1 MIDAGIE
8 VHFANVSGGMPPADP
23 TSAKP
28 ENRSPAVAR
37 FMADAAAMA
46 ALNDSRT
53 LAAVLRR
60 PELVVFLPA
69 LTLCAF
75 WFGGEQALIL
85 TALIAPVIL
94 TIARAGQRD
103 AAAALPVPDGISG
116 LSLRPQVVA
125 MLDGAFH
132 DSTSGSRMTG
142 CLVVQFDEASVILD
156 RHGRAA
162 QAEVLLRSAE
172 RICSALRGGDTVA
185 RLEGGGFAIALAP
198 VRWLDLESMVQL
210 ATRLQSALAD
220 PISLDAARIYVTAS
234 IGFCLGA
241 RAPDGNGASLLD
253 AAQTAADEALR
264 NGPSSIRA
272 FAPGMARK
280 RADRDAFREVL
291 EVALDEGQIRPHF
304 QPQISTDTGA
314 LSGFEALARWHHPE
328 RGLIMPAEFLPA
340 IDDAGLSER
349 LSEVILFHS
358 LAALVRWDK
367 AGLRVP
373 TVGVNFGA
381 SELRNPRLAEKLKW
395 ELDRFNLTPDRLSV
409 EILETVVAETDND
422 VIVHNIAALA
432 RLGCGIDLD
441 DFGTGHASITS
452 IRRFAVRRIKIDRS
466 FVTKVDEDREQQK
479 VISAVLSLAERLG
492 LETLAEGVETQA
504 ELSMLGQLG
513 CGHVQGYG
521 IARPMPFE
529 DTADWIARHRA
540 QVIAT
545 PKIGHRAR

>member
-1 MIDAGIE
+1 MKPK
-8 VHFANVSGGMPPADP
+8 VKSSMSQRLTWLPA
-23 TSAKP
+23 A
-28 ENRSPAVAR
+28 
-37 FMADAAAMA
+37 
-46 ALNDSRT
+46 
-53 LAAVLRR
+53 LRR

-125 MLDGAFH
+125 MLDSALH

-280 RADRDAFREVL
+280 RA
-291 EVALDEGQIRPHF
+291 
-304 QPQISTDTGA
+304 
-314 LSGFEALARWHHPE
+314 
-328 RGLIMPAEFLPA
+328 M
-340 IDDAGLSER
+340 
-349 LSEVILFHS
+349 
-358 LAALVRWDK
+358 
-367 AGLRVP
+367 
-373 TVGVNFGA
+373 
-381 SELRNPRLAEKLKW
+381 
-395 ELDRFNLTPDRLSV
+395 
-409 EILETVVAETDND
+409 
-422 VIVHNIAALA
+422 
-432 RLGCGIDLD
+432 
-441 DFGTGHASITS
+441 
-452 IRRFAVRRIKIDRS
+452 
-466 FVTKVDEDREQQK
+466 
-479 VISAVLSLAERLG
+479 
-492 LETLAEGVETQA
+492 
-504 ELSMLGQLG
+504 
-513 CGHVQGYG
+513 
-521 IARPMPFE
+521 
-529 DTADWIARHRA
+529 
-540 QVIAT
+540 
-545 PKIGHRAR
+545 

>member
-1 MIDAGIE
+1 MAKQIWE
-8 VHFANVSGGMPPADP
+8 RLSGQLSG
-23 TSAKP
+23 S
-28 ENRSPAVAR
+28 
-37 FMADAAAMA
+37 A
-46 ALNDSRT
+46 AL
-53 LAAVLRR
+53 LRR
-60 PELVVFLPA
+60 PELMVFLPA
-69 LTLCAF
+69 VTLAAF
-75 WFGGEQALIL
+75 WYGGEEALIL
-85 TALIAPVIL
+85 TALAAPLIF
-94 TIARAGQRD
+94 TISGAFRFNDPAK
-103 AAAALPVPDGISG
+103 LHMPDGLSG
-116 LSLRPQVVA
+116 LALRPQVIA
-125 MLDGAFH
+125 MLDKALQDGA
-132 DSTSGSRMTG
+132 SGGRMTG
-142 CLVVQFDEASVILD
+142 CLVVQFDEAGVILD

-172 RICSALRGGDTVA
+172 RICCALRGGDTVA
-185 RLEGGGFAIALAP
+185 RLDGGGFAVALAP
-198 VRWLDLESMVQL
+198 VRWLDLETMVQL
-210 ATRLQSALAD
+210 ATRLQTSLAD
-220 PISLDAARIYVTAS
+220 PISLDAAKLYVTAS
-234 IGFCLGA
+234 VGFCLGA
-241 RAPDGNGASLLD
+241 RAPDGTGTSLLD
-253 AAQTAADEALR
+253 AAQVAADEALR

-272 FAPGMARK
+272 YAPGMARK

-291 EVALDEGQIRPHF
+291 EVALDEGQIRPHY

-328 RGLIMPAEFLPA
+328 RGVIMPADFLPA
-340 IDDAGLSER
+340 VEDAGLSER
-349 LSEVILFHS
+349 LGEVILFHA

-373 TVGVNFGA
+373 TVGVNFSA
-381 SELRNPRLAEKLKW
+381 FELRNPRLAEKLKW
-395 ELDRFNLTPDRLSV
+395 ELDRFDLAPDRLSI
-409 EILETVVAETDND
+409 EILETVIAETDND

-432 RLGCGIDLD
+432 RMGCGIDLD

-466 FVTKVDEDREQQK
+466 FVTRVDADREQQK
-479 VISAVLSLAERLG
+479 VVSAVLSMAERLG

-529 DTADWIARHRA
+529 DTADWITKHRA

>member
-1 MIDAGIE
+1 MRLACLPTL
-8 VHFANVSGGMPPADP
+8 NVFDGPCALLVIKGSLSMQSQIKAQMTRGLIWA
-23 TSAKP
+23 
-28 ENRSPAVAR
+28 AR
-37 FMADAAAMA
+37 W
-46 ALNDSRT
+46 
-53 LAAVLRR
+53 LRR
-60 PELVVFLPA
+60 PELMVFLPA
-69 LTLCAF
+69 ATLSAF
-75 WFGGEQALIL
+75 WFGGEEALIL
-85 TALIAPVIL
+85 TALAAPL
-94 TIARAGQRD
+94 AFTISGAFRFQDGAN
-103 AAAALPVPDGISG
+103 LPQPDGLSG
-116 LSLRPQVVA
+116 LALRPQVIS
-125 MLDGAFH
+125 MLDTALLEGA
-132 DSTSGSRMTG
+132 TTGRMTA
-142 CLVVQFDEASVILD
+142 CLVVQFDDAEMILD

-172 RICSALRGGDTVA
+172 RLCSALRGGDTVA

-198 VRWLDLESMVQL
+198 MRWLDLETMVQL
-210 ATRLQSALAD
+210 ATRLQTCLAD
-220 PISLDAARIYVTAS
+220 PISLDAAKLYVTAS

-241 RAPDGNGASLLD
+241 RAPEATGGSLLD
-253 AAQTAADEALR
+253 AAQIAADEALR
-264 NGPSSIRA
+264 HGPTSIRA

-291 EVALDEGQIRPHF
+291 ETALNEGQIVPHF

-314 LSGFEALARWHHPE
+314 LSGFEALARWQHPE

-340 IDDAGLSER
+340 IEDAGLSER
-349 LSEVILFHS
+349 LGEVILFHA
-358 LAALVRWDK
+358 LAALVRWEK

-373 TVGVNFGA
+373 AVGVNFSA

-395 ELDRFNLTPDRLSV
+395 ELDRFDLTPNRLSV

-466 FVTKVDEDREQQK
+466 FVTRVDADRDQQK
-479 VISAVLSLAERLG
+479 MVSAVLSLAERLG
-492 LETLAEGVETQA
+492 LETLAEGVETQG

-521 IARPMPFE
+521 IARPMPFDE
-529 DTADWIARHRA
+529 TADWMKRHRA
-540 QVIAT
+540 QMTAA